1 VIEENRQVYEF
12 DEFRLDVTKRQL
24 LREDEVV
31 PLYSKAFDLLLLLV
45 RSSGQDLSKDEIL
58 ESIWPGQILEESNL
72 TVNIS
77 AVRRALGEKAAQ
89 PRFLV
94 TIPGR
99 GYRFVANVHEVDFHP
114 DGVLIATETISQVV
128 VEEELDAG
136 DSDTSIDP
144 DMLRGRQP
152 KQLVGVPP
160 RGFFRRP
167 FAITGLALA
176 AVAIIVTVSYGIH
189 AFRSSRAATHFSQ
202 IKMRQLTNDGQIV
215 SAAISPDGKFY
226 AYTNL
231 QGGME
236 SLHLGSVDGQTSIEL
251 REPGLVTYHDVAFA
265 PDGRSIY
272 YVMENDDRTVLYR
285 LPTLGGVPVKLR
297 EDVPWFFSI
306 APDNQ
311 RIAFLRYVDGGKNTS
326 VVISNVDG
334 ANERTVLTAPITRN
348 MTTYCLAWSPDGS
361 LIALGAS
368 RENDPSVCFMFLLSI
383 DSGQLKQLS
392 TVPWKTMGR
401 ISWLKDGTGILTI
414 AAAPGP
420 DEGSQIWM
428 VAYPGGEV
436 RRVVNDLN
444 TYDFT
449 LDVAADSSTALTSTH
464 RQINNVWV
472 APANELRNSKQV
484 TYGSLNRTD
493 GLLGLDWTPDN
504 KIVYTSANA
513 QGGTIWIMNSDG
525 SNRKELTPPG
535 SDDTVPSVTGDGRL
549 IVFLSHRSGGNEIW
563 RTNIDGSEPKQLT
576 KCGKNF
582 DPTVS
587 PDGKWVVYRSDCDGG
602 RLWRVDI
609 NGGESQRLSNNAASW
624 PWISPDSRLI
634 ACQYATDDGK
644 TQLAVL
650 SIDGGPPIKL
660 FDIPP
665 QANFRYAIRWT
676 ADGKAITYRDW
687 GKGLWRQPLEGGPP
701 QRLTGLPDEK
711 IYSNGWSRDGKMFA
725 FTRGVEMRDV
735 ILISNAK

>member
-1 VIEENRQVYEF
+1 
-12 DEFRLDVTKRQL
+12 
-24 LREDEVV
+24 
-31 PLYSKAFDLLLLLV
+31 
-45 RSSGQDLSKDEIL
+45 
-58 ESIWPGQILEESNL
+58 
-72 TVNIS
+72 
-77 AVRRALGEKAAQ
+77 
-89 PRFLV
+89 
-94 TIPGR
+94 
-99 GYRFVANVHEVDFHP
+99 
-114 DGVLIATETISQVV
+114 
-128 VEEELDAG
+128 
-136 DSDTSIDP
+136 
-144 DMLRGRQP
+144 
-152 KQLVGVPP
+152 
-160 RGFFRRP
+160 
-167 FAITGLALA
+167 
-176 AVAIIVTVSYGIH
+176 
-189 AFRSSRAATHFSQ
+189 
-202 IKMRQLTNDGQIV
+202 
-215 SAAISPDGKFY
+215 
-226 AYTNL
+226 
-231 QGGME
+231 
-236 SLHLGSVDGQTSIEL
+236 
-251 REPGLVTYHDVAFA
+251 
-265 PDGRSIY
+265 
-272 YVMENDDRTVLYR
+272 
-285 LPTLGGVPVKLR
+285 
-297 EDVPWFFSI
+297 
-306 APDNQ
+306 
-311 RIAFLRYVDGGKNTS
+311 
-326 VVISNVDG
+326 
-334 ANERTVLTAPITRN
+334 
-348 MTTYCLAWSPDGS
+348 
-361 LIALGAS
+361 
-368 RENDPSVCFMFLLSI
+368 
-383 DSGQLKQLS
+383 
-392 TVPWKTMGR
+392 
-401 ISWLKDGTGILTI
+401 
-414 AAAPGP
+414 
-420 DEGSQIWM
+420 M

-576 KCGKNF
+576 GCGKNF

-587 PDGKWVVYRSDCDGG
+587 TDGKWVIYRSDCDGG

-624 PWISPDSRLI
+624 PWISPDSKLI